1 MLVCIKTLLWAGHPV
16 KSAHTSVQPA
26 LRTTLPGM
34 HSPFLRTWGVQSP
47 VSQLQLSRGVSV
59 PYTKPPP
66 SRTLKCQARRWWA
79 QVVEG
84 LECAGLRTLRADIN
98 SVILTMTK

>member
-1 MLVCIKTLLWAGHPV
+1 MLVCIKTQLWAGHPV
-16 KSAHTSVQPA
+16 KSAHMSVQPA

-47 VSQLQLSRGVSV
+47 VSQLQLSREVSV

-66 SRTLKCQARRWWA
+66 SRTLKFQARRWWA

-84 LECAGLRTLRADIN
+84 LECAGLRTLHVDIN